1 MLKRFLFAVLL
12 AGACVASS
20 PIASSQSPAHA
31 PSNFLQR
38 WQARATATQAL
49 QPKWIAPV
57 FAPYPMLVQLYRF
70 DGVRQT
76 SSTLS
81 TTWNI
86 GSTKGLALIPLKRTE
101 IDIYIP
107 PFFEHDNKT
116 ADGFGDFSVAGK
128 FRLLSAN
135 EKKGNYLMTAS
146 LNATVPTGS
155 YKNGLSDATVTPALS
170 GGKGFGKFDA
180 FTTLG
185 GTLPTGNQKV
195 IGRTIAS
202 NTVLQYH
209 AMKYLWPEF
218 EINSTAFYGSTKDG
232 KIQTFLTPGVMFGR
246 LPLHREKP
254 GRLGFVAG
262 GGFQT
267 AATHYHGY
275 NHALIFTGRI
285 TF

>member
-116 ADGFGDFSVAGK
+116 ADGFGDFSA
-128 FRLLSAN
+128 
-135 EKKGNYLMTAS
+135 
-146 LNATVPTGS
+146 P
-155 YKNGLSDATVTPALS
+155 
-170 GGKGFGKFDA
+170 FGKREEGK
-180 FTTLG
+180 L
-185 GTLPTGNQKV
+185 
-195 IGRTIAS
+195 S
-202 NTVLQYH
+202 N
-209 AMKYLWPEF
+209 
-218 EINSTAFYGSTKDG
+218 DG
-232 KIQTFLTPGVMFGR
+232 KPER
-246 LPLHREKP
+246 
-254 GRLGFVAG
+254 
-262 GGFQT
+262 
-267 AATHYHGY
+267 HGADGELQERTLRRDR
-275 NHALIFTGRI
+275 HTCLVRW
-285 TF
+285 